1 VRADADRIMTCFLE
15 YGDHH
20 VTVHDLLHEHEDGR
34 WRQTVSSY
42 PKLRLAP
49 EWVTS
54 KLSELGLRVKRSVT
68 PSGMVRIV
76 ATKN

>member
-1 VRADADRIMTCFLE
+1 MR
-15 YGDHH
+15 DHQ
-20 VTVHDLLHEHEDGR
+20 VTVHDLLHEKHDGR

-49 EWVTS
+49 EWVGS
-54 KLSELGLRVKRSVT
+54 KLSELGFSVKRDAT

-76 ATKN
+76 ATRN